1 MNDVLEDIEGKTY
14 EKDGKTISFMESE
27 LYVNGTPRGDS
38 FDVTSYDGYTAVIDI
53 EDTNGGFISVKI
65 DTEKNSLTDRTSNNV
80 YRLKE

>member
-1 MNDVLEDIEGKTY
+1 MLEYIEGKTY